1 MTTAKRE
8 PLIRVSGAVKR
19 YENLTALAGVDLE
32 VFPGETVGI
41 LGTNGAGKTTL
52 IESIVGARHLDEG
65 SIEVCGLSPVTQREQ
80 CAKQISIQPQGSS
93 LFKHLSVRECL
104 ELWASFYPH
113 PHEVDEI
120 LNLVELDSKSRARI
134 KTLSGG
140 QQQRVRLA
148 LALIGNTEIVA
159 FDEPTVG
166 LDPVARELVWDV
178 IRQRAGQGAV
188 LMATQ
193 MMDEAEALCDRIVIM
208 DGGKIAGSGEV
219 DALLAKY
226 AGQGS
231 ISFKTT
237 DPVDAAALNDLPGVL
252 WASAKQ
258 VGRST
263 NVRLVTADTART
275 QAALRLSKTMRAERI
290 KSVGP
295 SLGDVFFRLVGKELT
310 PSMSEEN

>member
-1 MTTAKRE
+1 MTTAERE

-19 YENLTALAGVDLE
+19 YEKLTALAGVDLE

-52 IESIVGARHLDEG
+52 IESIMGARHLDEG
-65 SIEVCGLSPVTQREQ
+65 SIEVCGLSPVNQREQ

-120 LNLVELDSKSRARI
+120 LKLVELDSKSRARI

-208 DGGKIAGSGEV
+208 DGGKIAGTGEV
-219 DALLAKY
+219 DALLDQY
-226 AGQGS
+226 AGEGS

-237 DPVDAAALNDLPGVL
+237 DPVDTAALNDLPGVL
-252 WASAKQ
+252 WASAKP

-275 QAALRLSKTMRAERI
+275 QAAIRLSKNMRAERI

-310 PSMSEEN
+310 PSISEEN